1 MQSLLT
7 PCIARAV
14 ESAMGVTTNLYVRH
28 SLPLLQAREAMVA
41 GKVKVSCTEVLG
53 RMHATEW
60 CVGMEA

>member
-1 MQSLLT
+1 
-7 PCIARAV
+7 
-14 ESAMGVTTNLYVRH
+14 MGVTTNLYVRH

-60 CVGMEA
+60 CVVSKRKALPQSVWP